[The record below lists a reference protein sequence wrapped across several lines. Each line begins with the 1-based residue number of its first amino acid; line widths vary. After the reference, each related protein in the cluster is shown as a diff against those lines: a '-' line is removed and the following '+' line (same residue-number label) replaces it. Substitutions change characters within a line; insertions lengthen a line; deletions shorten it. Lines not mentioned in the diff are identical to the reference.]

1 MKKIHF
7 LSGLPRSGNTL
18 VSSILNQNPNIT
30 AYAESILPETLCHLH
45 NKKENS
51 NIYRI
56 FPDEKSFQIMM
67 EGIPQNYYSRFNSK
81 NIIDRG
87 AWGLERNLFLIKKYI
102 TKEPKFIILVRDI
115 FEILASF
122 IRVYKEHIFD
132 VTEFCHDFLNKGKIP
147 IYLNSIENIIN
158 TNQSHIIVKYNDLVN
173 NPKNEIKRI
182 YNFLEI
188 EEYNHNLIKLKDFN
202 ICGVKYLDGNIPTL
216 HCIKKNGIEKSKY
229 LVEDYVPQ
237 SIRETYN
244 NLNTHY
250 KFLNF

>member
-18 VSSILNQNPNIT
+18 ISSILNQNPNIT

-45 NKKENS
+45 NNTENS

-67 EGIPQNYYSRFNSK
+67 EGIPQNYYYRFKSEH
-81 NIIDRG
+81 IIDRG
-87 AWGLERNLFLIKKYI
+87 AWGLEENLNVIKKYI

-147 IYLNSIENIIN
+147 VYLNSIENIIN
-158 TNQSHIIVKYNDLVN
+158 TNQSYVIIKYNDLVN
-173 NPKNEIKRI
+173 NPRNEIKKV

-188 EEYNHNLIKLKDFN
+188 EEYTHNLIELKDLN

-216 HCIKKNGIEKSKY
+216 HKIKKYGIEKSKY

-237 SIRETYN
+237 SIRKTYN